1 MNTKLLSFD
10 QFTKGPKLDL
20 PKTAMDVDP
29 AKKLT
34 KEPFVNQVKK
44 ANLSTDIEAT
54 EPDYSKTQKEA
65 IQEDLA
71 VDDAK
76 LKADAQKQIDLIDQQ
91 LAALEKSSPNK
102 TDSTYVTKRSSLNDQ
117 KKVIIDKLKADQ
129 QALAKA
135 ATV

>member
-1 MNTKLLSFD
+1 MSKLLSFD
-10 QFTKGPKLDL
+10 QFTKGPKLDN
-20 PKTAMDVDP
+20 PKTAMDVDQ
-29 AKKLT
+29 AKRLK
-34 KEPFVNQVKK
+34 KEPFVDQVKR
-44 ANLSTDIEAT
+44 ASLSTDLEPN
-54 EPDYSKTQKEA
+54 EPDYTKTEKEA
-65 IQEDLA
+65 IQEDLM

-102 TDSTYVTKRSSLNDQ
+102 TDSTYITKRSALNDQ
-117 KKVIIDKLKADQ
+117 KKVIIDKLKTDQ